1 MPKKRQAFITGSVC
15 SRAWLYWLVVVGVL
29 CGSAVFGLASATG
42 ASEEADRLGILSPP
56 EKAVAPDFTLEDPS
70 GTPVSLRDF
79 RGKIVFVNFWA
90 TWCVPCRA
98 EMPAMEHLYQEF
110 RGQGL
115 VLVAVNF
122 KDGAEQVSAFG
133 KELHLTFPL
142 ALDGKG
148 AVASAYGVRGL
159 PSTYLIDRDG
169 HLIGQVIGGREW
181 DSEDA
186 KAYVRRLLTR

>member
-1 MPKKRQAFITGSVC
+1 MPKKRQAFITGGVC
-15 SRAWLYWLVVVGVL
+15 SRAWLYWLVVVEVL
-29 CGSAVFGLASATG
+29 CGSAVFGLASAMG

-90 TWCVPCRA
+90 TWCIPCRA
-98 EMPAMEHLYQEF
+98 EMPAIEHLYQEF